1 MSNMWDGVERRGTES
16 NLLLVMEERL
26 TKQDQMLHD
35 LYDMIKTHIKDEAD
49 LTPVVIELVDAWKA
63 AGLLIN
69 FVKWVGII
77 AGAIT
82 AAIALLKGHKP

>member
-1 MSNMWDGVERRGTES
+1 MNDFDFTKERRRDYL
-16 NLLLVMEERL
+16 NVEEHLKAIDARL
-26 TKQDQMLHD
+26 ELMQEVLT
-35 LYDMIKTHIKDEAD
+35 THIKDESD
-49 LTPVVIELVDAWKA
+49 LTPIVKELVDAWKA
-63 AGLLIN
+63 AGFLVN

>member
-1 MSNMWDGVERRGTES
+1 MSDLHSIKERRQDYLNVEEHLKAIDS
-16 NLLLVMEERL
+16 RLELLQEVL
-26 TKQDQMLHD
+26 TQ
-35 LYDMIKTHIKDEAD
+35 HIKDESD
-49 LTPVVIELVDAWKA
+49 LTPIVKELVDAWKA
-63 AGLLIN
+63 VGFLVN

>member
-1 MSNMWDGVERRGTES
+1 MNTEERRRDYINVEEHLKTIDARLELMQEILNNHIRDES
-16 NLLLVMEERL
+16 
-26 TKQDQMLHD
+26 
-35 LYDMIKTHIKDEAD
+35 D
-49 LTPVVIELVDAWKA
+49 LTPVVKELVDAWKA
-63 AGLLIN
+63 AGLLVN

>member
-16 NLLLVMEERL
+16 NLLLVLEERL

-35 LYDMIKTHIKDEAD
+35 LYDMVKTHINDEAD

-63 AGLLIN
+63 AGF
-69 FVKWVGII
+69 FVNIIKWLGII
-77 AGAIT
+77 ASAISAT
-82 AAIALLKGHKP
+82 FFLIKGTKS